1 MAAKKSQSPFEI
13 PAELRELTEKN
24 IEQASA
30 AYEHF
35 MDFLMQSMNAWS
47 GAASDSKSSGFEG
60 LQNRA
65 VEFAKENAERSF
77 KLAKEVARAKD
88 IQEILAL
95 QSKFAQTQMQTYTH
109 QVQELSQLMSE
120 AMSKAMRDRQ

>member
-24 IEQASA
+24 IEQARA

-35 MDFLMQSMNAWS
+35 MDFLTQSMNAWS

-65 VEFAKENAERSF
+65 VEVAKENAERSF
-77 KLAKEVARAKD
+77 TLAKEVARAKD

>member
-1 MAAKKSQSPFEI
+1 MASEKSKSPFEI
-13 PAELRELTEKN
+13 PPELRELTENN
-24 IEQASA
+24 IEQARA
-30 AYEHF
+30 AYGQF
-35 MDFLMQSMNAWS
+35 MDFLTQGMSAWS
-47 GAASDSKSSGFEG
+47 GATSGSASSGFEG

-77 KLAKEVARAKD
+77 TLAKDVAGAKD

-95 QSKFAQTQMQTYTH
+95 QSKFAQKQMQTYTH

-120 AMSKAMRDRQ
+120 AMSKATRGRQ

>member
-24 IEQASA
+24 IEQARA

-35 MDFLMQSMNAWS
+35 MDFLTQSMNAWS

-65 VEFAKENAERSF
+65 VEVAKENAERSF
-77 KLAKEVARAKD
+77 TLAKEVARAKD

-109 QVQELSQLMSE
+109 QAQELSQLMSE